1 MAGMQVG
8 FCRPV
13 LAAPCYI
20 SGNLDC
26 AVGVDI
32 GRQNRTLNASNISFC
47 CFSDYQESLSRG

>member
-13 LAAPCYI
+13 LAAACYR

-32 GRQNRTLNASNISFC
+32 GRQNKALNASIISFC
-47 CFSDYQESLSRG
+47 CFSDYQESLSCG